1 MSELDQKK
9 IEAEIVN
16 LQAQTAKI
24 DTERTSLKKSWRD
37 WVLEAIKVVGAL
49 VLGAGGITA
58 AITGYQLSEVKKER
72 TDLEITK
79 SQARLDEL
87 KAQKDATQQQLTSI
101 KAEIEALQTSLEAA
115 RKAKT
120 DNAGFLDDAINR
132 AADIGRSVAT
142 TNAQLRSA
150 DGSGLVLHK
159 LSDYLVG
166 LQTLG
171 LDDSARQQ
179 LNQKIR
185 GGGYGLHD
193 TSLSYPKNER
203 PPWFASKSTVFY
215 YAKSALPAAKQLA
228 GVMKQFTGDDFAV
241 QRGSG
246 LGVDPAQQDVTLFVH
261 YVKN

>member
-9 IEAEIVN
+9 LEAEIVN

-24 DTERTSLKKSWRD
+24 DTEKDNLRKSWRD
-37 WVLEAIKVVGAL
+37 WIVETIKVVGAL

-58 AITGYQLSEVKKER
+58 AITGYQISEVKKER
-72 TDLEITK
+72 TDFEVIK
-79 SQARLDEL
+79 AKAELDDL
-87 KAQKDATQQQLTSI
+87 NLQKVSTQQQLASI
-101 KAEIEALQTSLEAA
+101 KAEVEALQTSLEAA
-115 RKAKT
+115 RKAKS
-120 DNAGFLDDAINR
+120 DNSGFLDEAINR
-132 AADIGRSVAT
+132 ASDIGNAVAK
-142 TNAQLRSA
+142 TNAQLRSVDSSA
-150 DGSGLVLHK
+150 QQSHK

-171 LDDSARQQ
+171 LDDATREQ

-185 GGGYGLHD
+185 DGGYSLHEISSSYQKD
-193 TSLSYPKNER
+193 TR
-203 PPWFASKSTVFY
+203 PSWFAAKSTVFY

-228 GVMKQFTGDDFAV
+228 GLFKPLTGDDFVV

-261 YVKN
+261 